1 MHGSSKV
8 CIVKKRDIEKGL
20 VILLIALCMVMPAA
34 AVELEEVY
42 LGKVTKADKATGA
55 LDVKISAQW
64 NGKQFAPVDP
74 VTIYGT
80 STFDVLFDN
89 IKQGDEVVGTLMGG
103 EEWISIG
110 LVGSKQ
116 STQKQL
122 AWMIGDPNAMVTP
135 FVGNYKV
142 TYTATPKCDS
152 CMGSVC
158 YAQSVNVTATT
169 VGYDANG
176 KEYTASDVGA
186 RTLRPA
192 ETWNAVDTGNQQYVE
207 ILFIKGEAP
216 ASACPESE
224 MIVGPQ
230 PVSAFFIKSMSTAS
244 GIPTATAVPETGTTP
259 AVEETTAVPTT
270 LPETGTPVPATTS
283 APTATP
289 VPGFGFVAALLGCA
303 IALAAFRR

>member
-1 MHGSSKV
+1 MT
-8 CIVKKRDIEKGL
+8 KRYIMEFL
-20 VILLIALCMVMPAA
+20 VILLIAMCIVMPAA
-34 AVELEEVY
+34 AVELEEVF
-42 LGKVTKADKATGA
+42 LGTVTKADKATGV

-103 EEWISIG
+103 EEWIAIG

-122 AWMIGDPNAMVTP
+122 AWMVGDPNAMVTP
-135 FVGNYKV
+135 FVGNYRV

-158 YAQSVNVTATT
+158 YAQSVDVVATI

-176 KEYTASDVGA
+176 KEYTVSDVGTQ
-186 RTLRPA
+186 TLLPA
-192 ETWNAVDTGNQQYVE
+192 ETWNALATGNQQYLE

-216 ASACPESE
+216 ASACPQSE

-230 PVSAFFIKSMSTAS
+230 AVSAFFIKSMSTAS
-244 GIPTATAVPETGTTP
+244 AVPTTAP
-259 AVEETTAVPTT
+259 VTEETTAVPAT
-270 LPETGTPVPATTS
+270 LPETETT
-283 APTATP
+283 APTASEVPTTPSSTP
-289 VPGFGFVAALLGCA
+289 VPGFGLMAALLGCA
-303 IALAAFRR
+303 TALVVIRR